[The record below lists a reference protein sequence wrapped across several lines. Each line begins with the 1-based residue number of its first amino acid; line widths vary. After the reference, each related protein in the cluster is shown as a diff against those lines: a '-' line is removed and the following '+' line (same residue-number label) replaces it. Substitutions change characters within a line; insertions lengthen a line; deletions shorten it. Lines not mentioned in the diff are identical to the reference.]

1 MAEGAISLVDFR
13 VKFPEFANVPDALVN
28 AQLSDTIL
36 EINASVWRE
45 LTSQGHGLLTAHRL
59 SLSPWG
65 QGVKLSAKDTVRG
78 NAYTTTTYGA
88 QYMEMRTVAACGCAR
103 LL

>member
-13 VKFPEFANVPDALVN
+13 VKFPEFANVPDALVS
-28 AQLSDTIL
+28 AQLADTIL
-36 EINASVWRE
+36 EINASVWKE
-45 LTSQGHGLLTAHRL
+45 CTSQGHGLLTAHRL

-65 QGVKLSAKDTVRG
+65 QGVKLVSKDG
-78 NAYTTTTYGA
+78 TTTYGK
-88 QYMEMRTVAACGCAR
+88 QYSELRTIVACGCAR